1 MRSGELKIAKIIC
14 MEQKIWNNS
23 ILQKKTPSEKR
34 MFFRLLNH
42 CAIEYRKGK
51 ELPPKI
57 KDLIENI
64 QTIANFS

>member
-1 MRSGELKIAKIIC
+1 MLNEKI
-14 MEQKIWNNS
+14 QKV
-23 ILQKKTPSEKR
+23 LTKKTPSQR
-34 MFFRLLNH
+34 RAFFRLLNH

>member
-1 MRSGELKIAKIIC
+1 MMSQKLKNVLA
-14 MEQKIWNNS
+14 
-23 ILQKKTPSEKR
+23 KKTPSQR
-34 MFFRLLNH
+34 RAFFRLLNH

-64 QTIANFS
+64 QTIANKSK